1 MSPPLRSRI
10 QSAGLSARIGFSRV
24 GLAPAANIPARNWGA
39 AVHDRAE
46 GIHRPLVAD
55 AVVFRSL
62 TDPASP
68 PRVLISLDL
77 GWWRDRS
84 EPEIL
89 LRQLSRELAL
99 PPECLL
105 LALSHT
111 HSGPVLERNAPDSAR
126 FLDSLPAILSTL
138 VRSALAKAE
147 PAVLTWSRGCC
158 DLATSRDLF
167 SSEHGRH
174 LTGYDPETPAD
185 DTVLVGHAV
194 SVASGTSLGVLV
206 NYACHPTTLGPDNRL
221 LSPDFPGALRET
233 VETRISGRPCV
244 FLLGACGEI
253 APAEQ
258 YVADPAIADRHGRR
272 LGYAVLSTLEGQI
285 PANESLCFDGLRESG
300 APLAVWKREAADVS
314 RTLSVALKE
323 IPFPLKKNLP
333 SLREIGEQLAAPD
346 LPAFTRERLVRERSL
361 RSMFGEGE
369 ASTETIHAWRLG
381 DALLLGHPFEAY
393 SALQLELRAEF
404 DPRPVVVLNIVNGYR
419 GYLPPID
426 HYGRDQYSVARSPF
440 APGGLELLIA
450 QARDLLA
457 SLTP

>member
-1 MSPPLRSRI
+1 MSLLVPSPIRYP
-10 QSAGLSARIGFSRV
+10 GLSALIGFSRV
-24 GLAPAANIPARNWGA
+24 GLDPSENIPARNWGA
-39 AVHDRAE
+39 SAHDRAE

-55 AVVFRSL
+55 AVVFQSL
-62 TDPASP
+62 SGSGSP
-68 PRVLISLDL
+68 PQVLISLDL

-84 EPEIL
+84 EPEVL
-89 LRQLSRELAL
+89 LRQLSHELNL

-105 LALSHT
+105 IALSHT
-111 HSGPVLERNAPDSAR
+111 HSGPGLQRDAPDSAR
-126 FLDSLPAILSTL
+126 FLDSLPAILSSL

-147 PAVLTWSRGCC
+147 PAVLTWSRGRC

-167 SSEHGRH
+167 SPEHGRH

-185 DTVLVGHAV
+185 DTILVGHAV
-194 SVASGTSLGVLV
+194 SIASGTTLGVLV
-206 NYACHPTTLGPDNRL
+206 NYACHPTTLGPENRL

-233 VETRISGRPCV
+233 VESRISGRPCV
-244 FLLGACGEI
+244 FLLGACGEL

-258 YVADPAIADRHGRR
+258 YVADPAIADSHGRR

-285 PANESLCFDGLRESG
+285 PANESLTFTGLRESG

-314 RTLSVALKE
+314 QKLSVALKQ

-333 SLREIGEQLAAPD
+333 SLQEIGEQLAAAN

-361 RSMFGEGE
+361 RSMFGAGE
-369 ASTETIHAWRLG
+369 ASTESIHAWRLG
-381 DALLLGHPFEAY
+381 DALLMAHPFEAY
-393 SALQLELRAEF
+393 SALQLQLRADF

-426 HYGRDQYSVARSPF
+426 HYSRDQYSVDRTPF

-450 QARDLLA
+450 EARDLLA

>member
-1 MSPPLRSRI
+1 MSPLILSHI
-10 QSAGLSARIGFSRV
+10 QSAGLLARIGFERTD
-24 GLAPAANIPARNWGA
+24 LAPSENLPARNWGA
-39 AVHDRAE
+39 STHDRAE
-46 GIHRPLVAD
+46 GLHRPLLAD
-55 AVVFRSL
+55 AIVFQSL
-62 TDPASP
+62 SDPATP
-68 PRVLISLDL
+68 VQVLISLDL

-84 EPEIL
+84 EPEEL
-89 LRQLSRELAL
+89 LRQLSRELDL
-99 PPECLL
+99 SPECLL
-105 LALSHT
+105 IALSHT

-126 FLDSLPAILSTL
+126 FLDSLPALLSTL
-138 VRSALAKAE
+138 VRSALDKAE
-147 PAVLTWSRGCC
+147 PAVLTWSRGRC

-167 SSEHGRH
+167 SPEHGRH

-194 SVASGTSLGVLV
+194 TIASGTTLGVLV
-206 NYACHPTTLGPDNRL
+206 NYACHPTTLGPANRL

-233 VETRISGRPCV
+233 VESRICGRPCV
-244 FLLGACGEI
+244 FLLGACGEL

-258 YVADPAIADRHGRR
+258 YVADPAIADCHGRR

-285 PANESLCFDGLRESG
+285 PANESLTFTGLLESG
-300 APLAVWKREAADVS
+300 APLAAWKREAADVS
-314 RTLSVALKE
+314 RTLSVALKK

-333 SLREIGEQLAAPD
+333 SLKEISEQLATAD

-361 RSMFGEGE
+361 RSMFGDGE

-381 DALLLGHPFEAY
+381 DTLLLAHPFEAY
-393 SALQLELRAEF
+393 SALQLQLRADF

-426 HYGRDQYSVARSPF
+426 HYSREQYSVARTPF

-450 QARDLLA
+450 EARDLLA